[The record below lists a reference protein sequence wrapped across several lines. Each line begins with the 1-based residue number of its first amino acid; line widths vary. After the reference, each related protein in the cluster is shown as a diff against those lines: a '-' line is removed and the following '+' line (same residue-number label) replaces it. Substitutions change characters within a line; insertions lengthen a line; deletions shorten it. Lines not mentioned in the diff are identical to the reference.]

1 MAELLKNKLSRRIM
15 ILAAILLLI
24 FGITVYKDNKTLV
37 ESGAGAALNPVQKV
51 IYSTNKRMESFID
64 FFLRYEDVK
73 LENEKLLIENIE
85 LQARLRNYDSLKEEN
100 VRLKDMFAIKERQSQ
115 YDYLG
120 TNVIGTS
127 GGGIISAYI
136 IDKGEDDGLQTGM
149 AMMTEEGIVGQVTET
164 AKTWSVVETL
174 SSENISIHVTTSEDR
189 SNSGILEGHI
199 GSGQRQ
205 MAKISYLPMDSTI
218 KEGDNVVTSG
228 LGKFYPPDIF
238 VGKVVK
244 VTEDKGNL
252 MKTAI
257 IETAV
262 NFNDSRILYV
272 IVPKNMEDVEY

>member
-1 MAELLKNKLSRRIM
+1 
-15 ILAAILLLI
+15 
-24 FGITVYKDNKTLV
+24 
-37 ESGAGAALNPVQKV
+37 
-51 IYSTNKRMESFID
+51 
-64 FFLRYEDVK
+64 
-73 LENEKLLIENIE
+73 
-85 LQARLRNYDSLKEEN
+85 
-100 VRLKDMFAIKERQSQ
+100 
-115 YDYLG
+115 
-120 TNVIGTS
+120 
-127 GGGIISAYI
+127 
-136 IDKGEDDGLQTGM
+136 
-149 AMMTEEGIVGQVTET
+149 
-164 AKTWSVVETL
+164 
-174 SSENISIHVTTSEDR
+174 
-189 SNSGILEGHI
+189 
-199 GSGQRQ
+199 